1 MYTIVF
7 KSAWLCALCT
17 SETVAEKNYLQKIQP
32 GQHGLSDTLNTYT
45 QKEKIMSNKSGFEIR
60 ADLLNQAQGILECNL
75 QRKIQSAQE
84 WNAYNQENQKEVPSD
99 EISTADVIK
108 AAKELYE
115 FVNDKQ

>member
-1 MYTIVF
+1 
-7 KSAWLCALCT
+7 
-17 SETVAEKNYLQKIQP
+17 
-32 GQHGLSDTLNTYT
+32 
-45 QKEKIMSNKSGFEIR
+45 MSKSGFEIR

-84 WNAYNQENQKEVPSD
+84 WNAYHQDNQKEVPSD